1 MLEVLGLGYVPVTV
15 GGALGERAWSVPVR
29 QAVRRAVAAVLYTA
43 AGQECCGIGN
53 AGARATLNVSFYI
66 FGHIGI
72 SREIWVCIDP
82 RPLDLAHAMNHKHRR
97 KRKEKK
103 SAARKSQ
110 FCINPGTL

>member
-1 MLEVLGLGYVPVTV
+1 
-15 GGALGERAWSVPVR
+15 
-29 QAVRRAVAAVLYTA
+29 VAAVLYTA

-97 KRKEKK
+97 KRRKK
-103 SAARKSQ
+103 KAPPGKVSFASTLVRYSDPLAR
-110 FCINPGTL
+110 P